1 MCFLLLAIYIAE
13 PEPAMLL
20 RTISIKNAEQKV
32 LNGAVLCSFAIPML
46 SRNFLAYSLNE
57 GAEVGES

>member
-1 MCFLLLAIYIAE
+1 
-13 PEPAMLL
+13 MLL